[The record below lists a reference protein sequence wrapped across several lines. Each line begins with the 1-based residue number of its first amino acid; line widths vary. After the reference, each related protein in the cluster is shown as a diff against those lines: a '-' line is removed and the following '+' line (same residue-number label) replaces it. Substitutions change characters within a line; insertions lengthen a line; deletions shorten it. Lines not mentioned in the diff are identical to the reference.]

1 MSLLTHHDTSTRGL
15 DSATAL
21 KFVQSLRLF
30 SDLFGS
36 AHAVAIYQA
45 SQAIYE
51 LFDKATVLYE
61 GRQIYYGPA
70 NEAKGFFERQGWY
83 CPPRQTTGDFLTS
96 VTNPSE
102 RRAREG
108 MENKVPRTPEEFE
121 TYWRASPEYRKL
133 QDDISAH
140 LSEYPLSDDEDALA
154 RHPSQTQHETL
165 KAFRQAKKSRQA
177 KHARPG
183 SPYIITVRQQVSLN
197 VKRAYQ
203 RVWGDKSATVVNAI
217 MQVIIALIMGS
228 LFYAPVNYESTAG
241 FFAKG
246 AALFIAVLSNALSS
260 VSEISSLYAQRPIV
274 EKHASYAFYHPATE
288 ALAGIVADIPVKFFI
303 SVCFNLVLYFMA
315 GLRREPGQ
323 FFLFFLV
330 TYITTFVFAG
340 IFRTVAAATRTSSQ
354 AMSVAGII
362 ILALSI
368 YTGFMIAVPEM
379 KVWFGWIRWINP
391 LFYAFEILVANEFH
405 GHEYICSSII
415 PSYTPLVG
423 DSWMC
428 NAVGAV
434 AGRAT
439 VNGDSYIE
447 TSFSYYYSHVWRNF
461 GILIGFLVFFLIL
474 YTVTTELNSSVSSA
488 AEFLVF
494 QRGRVPAYLQKSAN
508 SSEQSQE
515 TRPGGDAM
523 QESGANVGALEPQTD
538 IFTWKDV
545 TYDVQIKTETR
556 RLLDHVSGWVK
567 PGTLT
572 ALMGT
577 SGAGKTTLLDA
588 LAQRVTMGVITG
600 DMLVNGKPL
609 DESFQRKTGYVQQQ
623 GKHIL
628 IDQDITD
635 MTFLRLTFLC

>member
-1 MSLLTHHDTSTRGL
+1 M
-15 DSATAL
+15 
-21 KFVQSLRLF
+21 
-30 SDLFGS
+30 
-36 AHAVAIYQA
+36 
-45 SQAIYE
+45 
-51 LFDKATVLYE
+51 LYE

-70 NEAKGFFERQGWY
+70 SEARDFFERQGWY

-121 TYWRASPEYRKL
+121 TYWRSSPEYRKL
-133 QDDISAH
+133 QNYITTH
-140 LSEYPLSDDEDALA
+140 MEEYPLSDDEDALA

-183 SPYIITVRQQVSLN
+183 SPYIITIRQQVSLN

-228 LFYAPVNYESTAG
+228 LFYSPVNYESTAG

-330 TYITTFVFAG
+330 TYVTTFVFAG
-340 IFRTVAAATRTSSQ
+340 IFRTVAAATKTSSQ
-354 AMSVAGII
+354 AMSVAGIL

-461 GILIGFLVFFLIL
+461 GILIGFLIFFLIL
-474 YTVTTELNSSVSSA
+474 YTLTTELNSNMSSA

-494 QRGRVPAYLQKSAN
+494 QRGRVPAYLQKSGS

-515 TRPGGDAM
+515 TRAGGDAM

-623 GKHIL
+623 GKHNL
-628 IDQDITD
+628 NFQDKTINL
-635 MTFLRLTFLC
+635 FRKLTLSY